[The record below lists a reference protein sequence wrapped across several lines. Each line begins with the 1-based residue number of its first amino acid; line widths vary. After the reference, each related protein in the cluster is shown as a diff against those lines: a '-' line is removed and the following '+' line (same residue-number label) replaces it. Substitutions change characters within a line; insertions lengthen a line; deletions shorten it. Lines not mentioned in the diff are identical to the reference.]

1 MRNATIEAEVREE
14 AAQEMQEALKRMH
27 SNFAKMFQ
35 DQVLY
40 PYLTIRYLHKPA
52 DMAQVAASEMKTDR
66 KLDILSRTIPTPAPA
81 RTAYANVDTPG
92 SVLSAVT
99 ASEGDMSMD
108 QSFESAEQSMSMADI
123 DMSFDRPAATGGRL
137 SDPFLVKPVQVKDTA
152 GRHLTAGKQ
161 DADDDD
167 DDENVSD
174 EGSDTASESDD
185 EQDEEDVIAT
195 LTPDVRYRARE
206 DTVESEDP
214 LAAMPDPSS
223 SSLTS
228 EEEEEEEF
236 EEDND
241 EDEDE
246 DEEGEGVEDEDHA
259 YTEEEDDEAD
269 EEDGADQ
276 ESSFAASTSTDPDAS
291 DSESEAESEDEGESK
306 FRRQSSI
313 RRRKT
318 GSPIKKS
325 LPNPSSSGKK
335 HTNTKSTP
343 IRRPSNAKT
352 IRPKVK
358 TATTTPKSRD
368 RRLSTATT
376 STRPSDADSM
386 IIPLGE
392 RKAQDKMTDDADEED
407 EIVPTKPTPKKKR

>member
-1 MRNATIEAEVREE
+1 
-14 AAQEMQEALKRMH
+14 
-27 SNFAKMFQ
+27 
-35 DQVLY
+35 
-40 PYLTIRYLHKPA
+40 
-52 DMAQVAASEMKTDR
+52 MKTDR

-81 RTAYANVDTPG
+81 RTTRVNVDTPG

-108 QSFESAEQSMSMADI
+108 QSFESAEQSMSADI
-123 DMSFDRPAATGGRL
+123 DMSFDRPSTAAGKVL
-137 SDPFLVKPVQVKDTA
+137 SDPFVVKPVQVKDTS
-152 GRHLTAGKQ
+152 GRHLTAGKH
-161 DADDDD
+161 DEEEDEDD
-167 DDENVSD
+167 VTD
-174 EGSDTASESDD
+174 EGSATASESDD
-185 EQDEEDVIAT
+185 DEDEEAVIAT

-206 DTVESEDP
+206 ATVESEDP
-214 LAAMPDPSS
+214 LASAPVHSP

-228 EEEEEEEF
+228 DEEEEEEEEEEF
-236 EEDND
+236 EDD
-241 EDEDE
+241 
-246 DEEGEGVEDEDHA
+246 DEEEEEEEVEDEDEDHA

-276 ESSFAASTSTDPDAS
+276 ESSFAASTSTEPDAS
-291 DSESEAESEDEGESK
+291 SGSESESESEADL
-306 FRRQSSI
+306 RRQSST

-325 LPNPSSSGKK
+325 APGPSNGGKK
-335 HTNTKSTP
+335 PTKSTP

-352 IRPKVK
+352 IRPKMK
-358 TATTTPKSRD
+358 PTTPKSKD
-368 RRLSTATT
+368 RRLTNGTN

-386 IIPLGE
+386 ILPLGE